1 MRIVRRP
8 VVTADTPIT
17 ATFTLTRAE
26 HRRAFDDLHPL
37 IWWQLV
43 PWITQPGGRAQLRAR
58 IWIGGALLIVVGTP
72 LLFVRSYPRVAWI
85 GPLLVAS
92 GFVWMTLLRAL
103 RRRAALATFDRAPVL
118 RQEQRWL
125 INDDGLEV
133 TYSGEDSKVSKLPW
147 REILRIEET
156 RDGFGF
162 VVSLQ
167 RTGFLPRRALDPAD
181 VARLRARIAAH
192 DP

>member
-1 MRIVRRP
+1 MSEPRP
-8 VVTADTPIT
+8 DDHLTC
-17 ATFTLTRAE
+17 TFTLTREE
-26 HRRAFDDLHPL
+26 HKRAFDDLHPL

-103 RRRAALATFDRAPVL
+103 RRRAALVTFDRAPVL

-133 TYSGEDSKVSKLPW
+133 TYSGEDSKVSKLLW

-162 VVSLQ
+162 VVSLK
-167 RTGFLPRRALDPAD
+167 RTGFFPRRAVRDEDLPA
-181 VARLRARIAAH
+181 LRARLTARS
-192 DP
+192 